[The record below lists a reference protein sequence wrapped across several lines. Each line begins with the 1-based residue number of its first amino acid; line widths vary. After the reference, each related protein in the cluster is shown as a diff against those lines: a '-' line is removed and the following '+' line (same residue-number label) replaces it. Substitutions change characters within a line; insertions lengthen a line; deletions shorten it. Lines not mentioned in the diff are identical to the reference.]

1 MTRSAF
7 RHTFQKSLTALCMG
21 LCAACL
27 MIAAFSCSSEKFLG
41 DGEHVLSGVKVES
54 DQKHFS
60 TSPFQPS
67 VKQRPNAKWFT
78 LFKVPLGIYCLSSA
92 DSLRSQK
99 RFSKFLRRLGE
110 APEVYSEQQTAYGV
124 ANMQQALNS
133 YGYLHAR
140 VDTALRFRGHKVA
153 VTYTLHPG
161 TRHYIKELSFRFASD
176 SLSRVFRQDS
186 LHTLLRRGMPLD
198 LNKLSEERSRIVK
211 AFHERGYY
219 YVNNDF
225 ISFDI
230 DTIVGDLG
238 AAVRLNMAA
247 PANIDASLAYAP
259 QTFRRVNVLTEST
272 DLSDRVGEYTDSVV
286 YRGMTFRYFSRS
298 KINKRVFA
306 SHIDIRP
313 DSVYCASQV
322 QNTYKNVS
330 TLPAL
335 SFTNI
340 HVTPS
345 GDDPSQLDCDIH
357 VHPSKPHSVGIDVEG
372 TNTAGNLGVAMALS
386 YKNKNVFHG
395 SELLSLKARGAYE
408 AITGLEGYNNQN
420 YTEWSVESSLRFP
433 TLLLP
438 FVGLERKRSLTA
450 QSEIK
455 LLFDTQ
461 DRPEFHR
468 RVLTGA
474 WAYEWNRNSNTK
486 WLHRFDLVSVNY
498 VYMPWISDTFRRDYL
513 EGENTRYSVLRYS
526 YENLFILKTGYNFV
540 YNSLRG
546 SQNLPTG
553 LYQTNGFQIKAGVE
567 LAGNLLFGASKMVR
581 SVKHSDGC
589 YHFLGN
595 AYSQYVK
602 FDFDFAKS
610 LILSEKNSLALHVA
624 LGVGV
629 PYGNSTVMPYEKR
642 YFAGGANSVR
652 GWSVRSLG
660 PGAYK
665 GSDGKVNFVNQT
677 GNIKLDLNAEWRT
690 FLFWKLHGAFF
701 IDAGNVWNVRSYP
714 GLEDGVFRFSSFYKQ
729 IAVSYGLGLRL
740 NFNYFII
747 RFDGGMKAIDPTES
761 TRSRLHYPI
770 TRPNFSRDF
779 ALHFAIGLPF

>member
-1 MTRSAF
+1 
-7 RHTFQKSLTALCMG
+7 MG
-21 LCAACL
+21 LCVVCVL
-27 MIAAFSCSSEKFLG
+27 VSAFSCSSEKFLHE
-41 DGEHVLSGVKVES
+41 GEHVLSSVKVEA
-54 DQKHFS
+54 DRKHFNTS
-60 TSPFQPS
+60 TFHTC
-67 VKQRPNAKWFT
+67 VKQYPNSKWFT
-78 LFKVPLGIYCLSSA
+78 LFKVPLGIYCLSSV
-92 DSLRSQK
+92 DSVKSQR
-99 RFSKFLRRLGE
+99 RFSKFLRRIGE
-110 APEVYSEQQTAYGV
+110 APEVYSDQQTTYGV

-133 YGYLHAR
+133 YGYLHAQ
-140 VDTALRFRGHKVA
+140 VDTALQVKGHKVA

-161 TRHYIKELSFRFASD
+161 TRHYIKSLSYRFASD
-176 SLSRVFRQDS
+176 SLRRVFMLDS

-225 ISFDI
+225 LSFDI
-230 DTIVGDLG
+230 DTIAGDLG
-238 AAVRLNMAA
+238 ANVRMNMAA
-247 PANIDASLAYAP
+247 PANVDTALVYAP
-259 QTFRRVNVLTEST
+259 QTFRHVNVLTEST
-272 DLSDRVGEYTDSVV
+272 ELTDRVGTYTDSIV
-286 YRGMTFRYFSRS
+286 YRGMTFRYYSRS

-313 DSVYCASQV
+313 DSVYRASQV

-340 HVTPS
+340 RVEPS
-345 GDDPSQLDCDIH
+345 SEDPAQLDCDIH
-357 VHPSKPHSVGIDVEG
+357 VHPSKTHALGFDVEG

-420 YTEWSVESSLRFP
+420 YTEWSIESSLRFP

-438 FVGLERKRSLTA
+438 FVGLERKRSLSA

-513 EGENTRYSVLRYS
+513 QGEDTRYSVLRYS

-546 SQNLPTG
+546 RQNLPTG
-553 LYQTNGFQIKAGVE
+553 LYQTNGFQIKASVE
-567 LAGNLLFGASKMVR
+567 LAGNLLFGASKMVG

-595 AYSQYVK
+595 AYSQYAK

-610 LILSEKNSLALHVA
+610 LVLSEKNSLALHVA

-665 GSDGKVNFVNQT
+665 GRDGKVNFVNQT

-690 FLFWKLHGAFF
+690 ALFWKLHGAFF
-701 IDAGNVWNVRSYP
+701 IDAGNVWNIRTYS
-714 GLEDGVFRFSSFYKQ
+714 GLEDGVFRFNSFYKQ

-747 RFDGGMKAIDPTES
+747 RFDGGMKAIDPTED

-770 TRPNFSRDF
+770 TKPKFSRDF

>member
-1 MTRSAF
+1 
-7 RHTFQKSLTALCMG
+7 MG
-21 LCAACL
+21 LCVVCVL
-27 MIAAFSCSSEKFLG
+27 VSAFSCSSEKFLHE
-41 DGEHVLSGVKVES
+41 GEHVLSSVKVEA
-54 DQKHFS
+54 DRKHFNTS
-60 TSPFQPS
+60 TFHTC
-67 VKQRPNAKWFT
+67 VKQYPNSKWFT
-78 LFKVPLGIYCLSSA
+78 LFKVPLGIYCLSSV
-92 DSLRSQK
+92 DSVKSQR
-99 RFSKFLRRLGE
+99 RFSKFLRRIGE
-110 APEVYSEQQTAYGV
+110 APEVYSDQQTTYGV

-133 YGYLHAR
+133 YGYLHAK
-140 VDTALRFRGHKVA
+140 VDTALQVKGHKVA

-161 TRHYIKELSFRFASD
+161 NRHYIKSLSYRFASD
-176 SLSRVFRQDS
+176 SLRRVFMLDS

-225 ISFDI
+225 LSFDI
-230 DTIVGDLG
+230 DTIAGDLG
-238 AAVRLNMAA
+238 ANVRMNMAA
-247 PANIDASLAYAP
+247 PANVDTALVYAP
-259 QTFRRVNVLTEST
+259 QTFRHVNVLTEST
-272 DLSDRVGEYTDSVV
+272 ELTDRVGTYTDSIV
-286 YRGMTFRYFSRS
+286 YRGMTFRYYSRS

-313 DSVYCASQV
+313 DSVYRASQV

-330 TLPAL
+330 ALPAL

-340 HVTPS
+340 RVEPS
-345 GDDPSQLDCDIH
+345 SEDPAQLDCDIH
-357 VHPSKPHSVGIDVEG
+357 VHPSKTHALGFDVEG

-420 YTEWSVESSLRFP
+420 YTEWSIESSLRFP

-438 FVGLERKRSLTA
+438 FVGLERKRSLSA

-513 EGENTRYSVLRYS
+513 QGEDTRYSVLRYS

-546 SQNLPTG
+546 RQNLPTG
-553 LYQTNGFQIKAGVE
+553 LYRTNGFQIKAGVE
-567 LAGNLLFGASKMVR
+567 LAGNLLFGASKMVG

-595 AYSQYVK
+595 AYSQYAK

-610 LILSEKNSLALHVA
+610 LVLSEKNSLALHVA

-665 GSDGKVNFVNQT
+665 GRDGKVNFVNQT

-690 FLFWKLHGAFF
+690 ALFWKLHGAFF
-701 IDAGNVWNVRSYP
+701 IDAGNVWNIRTYS
-714 GLEDGVFRFSSFYKQ
+714 GLEDGVFRFNSFYKQ

-747 RFDGGMKAIDPTES
+747 RFDGGMKAIDPTED

-770 TRPNFSRDF
+770 TKPKFSRDF

>member
-1 MTRSAF
+1 
-7 RHTFQKSLTALCMG
+7 MG
-21 LCAACL
+21 LCVVCVL
-27 MIAAFSCSSEKFLG
+27 VSAFSCSSEKFLHE
-41 DGEHVLSGVKVES
+41 GEHVLSSVKVEA
-54 DQKHFS
+54 DRKHFNTS
-60 TSPFQPS
+60 TFHTC
-67 VKQRPNAKWFT
+67 VKQYPNSKWFT
-78 LFKVPLGIYCLSSA
+78 LFKVPLGIYCLSSV
-92 DSLRSQK
+92 DSVKSQR
-99 RFSKFLRRLGE
+99 RFSKFLRRIGE
-110 APEVYSEQQTAYGV
+110 APEVYSDQQTTYGV

-133 YGYLHAR
+133 YGYLHAK
-140 VDTALRFRGHKVA
+140 VDTALQVKGHKVA

-161 TRHYIKELSFRFASD
+161 TRHYIKSLSYRFASD
-176 SLSRVFRQDS
+176 SLRRVFMLDS

-225 ISFDI
+225 LSFDI
-230 DTIVGDLG
+230 DTIAGDLG
-238 AAVRLNMAA
+238 ANVRMNMAA
-247 PANIDASLAYAP
+247 PANVDTALVYAP
-259 QTFRRVNVLTEST
+259 QTFRHVNVLTEST
-272 DLSDRVGEYTDSVV
+272 ELTDRVGTYTDSIV
-286 YRGMTFRYFSRS
+286 YRGMTFRYYSRS

-313 DSVYCASQV
+313 DSVYRASQV

-340 HVTPS
+340 RVEPS
-345 GDDPSQLDCDIH
+345 SEDPAQLDCDIH
-357 VHPSKPHSVGIDVEG
+357 VHPSKTHALGFDVEG

-420 YTEWSVESSLRFP
+420 YTEWSIESSLRFP

-438 FVGLERKRSLTA
+438 FVGLERKRSLSA

-513 EGENTRYSVLRYS
+513 QGEDTRYSVLRYS
-526 YENLFILKTGYNFV
+526 YENLFILKTGYNIV

-546 SQNLPTG
+546 RQSLPTG

-567 LAGNLLFGASKMVR
+567 LAGNLLFGASKMVG

-595 AYSQYVK
+595 AYSQYAK

-610 LILSEKNSLALHVA
+610 LVLSEKNSLALHVA

-665 GSDGKVNFVNQT
+665 GRDGKVNFVNQT

-690 FLFWKLHGAFF
+690 ALFWKLHGAFF
-701 IDAGNVWNVRSYP
+701 IDAGNVWNIRTYS
-714 GLEDGVFRFSSFYKQ
+714 GLEDGVFRFNSFYKQ

-747 RFDGGMKAIDPTES
+747 RFDGGMKAIDPTED

-770 TRPNFSRDF
+770 TKPKFSRDF